1 MLIAIITITIILLL
15 VFLPYLSL
23 ESSFLRDIYVY
34 LVSDKGTNKEYFE
47 VVLSAITILI
57 TFLMFYLQRNRER
70 KIKIIEDKNREKEQ
84 KNLYFEQ
91 REKSYAEVRPLFIV
105 QKRQGIGEIE
115 LFMRGKE
122 PILNIKI
129 YLKLINS
136 VTDSLS
142 PVIVD
147 SATKGD
153 KLLSFDLGDT
163 EMIVISCKTFLEES
177 IYFVYFI
184 GDSTFIID

>member
-47 VVLSAITILI
+47 VVLSAIAILT

-105 QKRQGIGEIE
+105 QKYQGIGEIE

-129 YLKLINS
+129 YLKNLKN
-136 VTDSLS
+136 V
-142 PVIVD
+142 
-147 SATKGD
+147 K
-153 KLLSFDLGDT
+153 
-163 EMIVISCKTFLEES
+163 
-177 IYFVYFI
+177 
-184 GDSTFIID
+184 